1 MPESSKKT
9 SNNNVPAI
17 SVENVTVNYGPL
29 VVVDDVSF
37 DIEQGSI
44 AAVIGPNGSGK
55 TTLLRAILGLTPLR
69 SGEIT
74 ILGKHLHTMR
84 QMIGYVPQRFEF
96 DRDFP
101 ITVREF
107 MDLARRL
114 RCPRH
119 ILPARIAE
127 KIKEVG
133 LPKEV
138 LDKHLGELSGG
149 QLQRVLVAQGII
161 NDPAILFLDE
171 PSSGV
176 DIAGEA
182 TIYSII
188 EHLNREHNTTVVMVS
203 HDIGMISHVVD
214 TVICINRKML
224 CFGPPRTALTA
235 HRIEEVFGGHS
246 SPYDHHQHG
255 RGHDKQS

>member
-1 MPESSKKT
+1 MPESSKKN
-9 SNNNVPAI
+9 SNNIPAI
-17 SVENVTVNYGPL
+17 SVDKVTVSYGP
-29 VVVDDVSF
+29 VAVVDNVSF

-44 AAVIGPNGSGK
+44 TAVIGPNGSGK
-55 TTLLRAILGLTPLR
+55 TTLLRAILGLVPIQD
-69 SGEIT
+69 GEIR
-74 ILGKHLHTMR
+74 IMGKHLHTMR
-84 QMIGYVPQRFEF
+84 QMIGYMPQRFDF
-96 DRDFP
+96 DHNFP

-107 MDLARRL
+107 LDLARRL
-114 RCPRH
+114 RCQRH
-119 ILPARIAE
+119 IPPSRIVD

-149 QLQRVLVAQGII
+149 QLQRVLLAQGII

-182 TIYSII
+182 TLYTII

-214 TVICINRKML
+214 TVVCINRKML
-224 CFGPPRTALTA
+224 CFGSPKTALSA
-235 HRIEEVFGGHS
+235 HNLEEVFGGHT

-255 RGHDKQS
+255 NSHDKRS

>member
-9 SNNNVPAI
+9 SNNVPAI
-17 SVENVTVNYGPL
+17 SVEHVTVSYGSL
-29 VVVDDVSF
+29 AVIDDVSF
-37 DIEQGSI
+37 EIEQGSI

-55 TTLLRAILGLTPLR
+55 TTLLRAILGLTPTQ
-69 SGEIT
+69 SGDIM
-74 ILGKHLHTMR
+74 IMGKHLHTMR
-84 QMIGYVPQRFEF
+84 QVIGYVPQRFDF
-96 DRDFP
+96 DRNFP

-114 RCPRH
+114 HCQRH
-119 ILPARIAE
+119 VPPPRIAE

-133 LPKEV
+133 LPRDV

-176 DIAGEA
+176 DITGEA

-224 CFGPPRTALTA
+224 CFGPPKTALTA